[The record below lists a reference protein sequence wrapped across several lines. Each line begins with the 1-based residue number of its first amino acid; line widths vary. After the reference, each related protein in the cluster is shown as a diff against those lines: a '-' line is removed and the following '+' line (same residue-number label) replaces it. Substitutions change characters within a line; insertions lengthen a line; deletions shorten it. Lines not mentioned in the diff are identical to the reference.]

1 MPASTASGVGSPSP
15 SSPETPAASEAPAN
29 PAVNGR
35 VVVVTGANTGIGK
48 AAALALARRG
58 AHVVLVCRSEER
70 GRQALAE
77 VRSAAVDGGAD
88 LVAIDLAS
96 LAAVRAGAA
105 EILAR
110 HARIHALVNN
120 AGMVSMQRQ
129 VSADGY
135 ELTFAVN
142 QLAPFLLTELLLP
155 RLTASA
161 PARIVNVAS
170 EAHRRCQMRWDDV
183 LLERS
188 YSAVFAYAQS
198 KLANILFTRE
208 LARRIAGSGV
218 TANAVHPGVVATD
231 LVRRAP
237 LPVRWGFRL
246 FGLTVEKGAQGPV
259 MLAED
264 TSGVSGRYF
273 KRTREATPSAAARDD
288 AAAARL
294 WALCEQLTG
303 ATR

>member
-1 MPASTASGVGSPSP
+1 
-15 SSPETPAASEAPAN
+15 
-29 PAVNGR
+29 

-48 AAALALARRG
+48 AAALALARHG
-58 AHVVLVCRSEER
+58 AHVVLVCRNEER
-70 GRQALAE
+70 GREALAE
-77 VRSAAVDGGAD
+77 VRAAAASAAGLAGAGSGAAGAD

-110 HARIHALVNN
+110 HARIDALVNN
-120 AGMVSMQRQ
+120 AGIVSMQRQ

-161 PARIVNVAS
+161 PACIVNVAS

-237 LPVRWGFRL
+237 LPVRWGFRF
-246 FGLTVEKGAQGPV
+246 FGLSVEKGAEGPV
-259 MLAED
+259 RLAED

-273 KRTREATPSAAARDD
+273 KRTREATPTAAARDD